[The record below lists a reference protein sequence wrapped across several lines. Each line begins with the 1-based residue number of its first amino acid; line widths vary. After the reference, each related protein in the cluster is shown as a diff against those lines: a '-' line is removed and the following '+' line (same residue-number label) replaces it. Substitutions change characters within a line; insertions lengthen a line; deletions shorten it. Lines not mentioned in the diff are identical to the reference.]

1 MSAALADEA
10 SRDMYVDL
18 SATDSQT
25 SAIPSSPLSPR
36 RCARLEIL
44 KEEQPSNKR
53 RSASPENTPAPAP
66 TGPAFTATGTRL
78 VENLDTRMYS
88 INSALVS
95 SVVAPNRDKL

>member
-10 SRDMYVDL
+10 PQDMYVDL

-36 RCARLEIL
+36 RRARLEIL

-53 RSASPENTPAPAP
+53 RNASPENTPAPA
-66 TGPAFTATGTRL
+66 GPAFTATGTRL
-78 VENLDTRMYS
+78 VENLDMRMYS